1 MLEEIRKL
9 NDNFSKLKS
18 ELSVKKRVSSPLSS
32 RLVNV
37 ERHCWAKAQ
46 YLRQECLDIIGI
58 PTEVDADVLEEKIV
72 NIFEKLGCNIPL
84 NRIETCQRVSKKSA
98 TVIVKFLRRRDCQQ
112 VLAVKKD
119 LLKIKMEDVELP
131 GQNKLL

>member
-1 MLEEIRKL
+1 MG
-9 NDNFSKLKS
+9 
-18 ELSVKKRVSSPLSS
+18 
-32 RLVNV
+32 
-37 ERHCWAKAQ
+37 RHCWAKAQ
-46 YLRQECLDIIGI
+46 YLRQQCLDIIGI
-58 PTEVDADVLEEKIV
+58 PTEVDADVLEEKVV

-84 NRIETCQRVSKKSA
+84 NRIEACQRVSKKSA
-98 TVIVKFLRRRDCQQ
+98 TVIVKFLRRKDCQQ

>member
-32 RLVNV
+32 RLVNMG
-37 ERHCWAKAQ
+37 RHCWTKAQ
-46 YLRQECLDIIGI
+46 YLRQQCLDIIGI
-58 PTEVDADVLEEKIV
+58 PTEVDADVLEEKVV

-84 NRIETCQRVSKKSA
+84 NRIEACQRVSKKSA
-98 TVIVKFLRRRDCQQ
+98 TVIVKFLRR
-112 VLAVKKD
+112 KD
-119 LLKIKMEDVELP
+119 ASKFWL
-131 GQNKLL
+131 